1 MEIIFTNITS
11 WNRSLCKAIRFS
23 PARYPRL
30 QHRSLA
36 LSLLLCL
43 FPSLLPAAPDQIVQE
58 VSLGDQTLTM
68 RLTRLDL
75 RGSGFDFRLQQPDG
89 SIRRLRSVPERSYL
103 GGVDDRPGA
112 VSCGIQRDDG
122 TFKGAILFER
132 GATWYTQDSSVTRT
146 QALEYQNFSDYRF
159 PTGSSVTPALGG
171 SQLHGFDLAIDLS
184 NAYYN
189 QIGADPALALERVE
203 FSVNLLRAI
212 YMRDALIRPY
222 LSRVILRAVLS
233 QDPYN
238 GSQNWFNMASRG
250 RTEWSINQSDSA
262 RQLVAV
268 VGGGGFNNGW
278 SWFGSVG
285 TDNGYSA
292 VQSGSAGEFDNA
304 LRRQIGFNWNS
315 VNSAGGNPEG
325 LGIMG
330 SGGPARISGSEN
342 YLILNYRNQRASAG
356 VITRESRFDEVELPP
371 YASMDTVQIPRSMIG
386 SVLVSEN
393 HPIRV
398 SVPLRD
404 IGNVWHGGN
413 EATFDDDEWQIGI
426 NGVGYERGNGNN
438 AIRYD
443 SYIRT
448 NLSSQMA
455 SNTSCFIRIPFRIND
470 PEFTEWNRLILRMRY
485 DDGFIAYLNGREVS
499 SANAPSNPTNRSAA
513 TTFVSDNSAIL
524 FQDFNL
530 TDHLDLLQEG
540 DNILA
545 IHGLNESTGSSDF
558 LIQAKLLAG
567 VDSAEPAAPLII
579 SPLTNDHDANSQRL
593 TLASFDPVGTG
604 GGTATQLGSRIV
616 YTASPNFAGTDWL
629 HYTAADST
637 GKTAQGV
644 ILIDGVPVLENLDLT
659 PAARSISA
667 AGGSFELDVE
677 SRGGW
682 NWRRMTETATWLSSS
697 EPLNQSRVQLFTY
710 SATPNTSP
718 SPRSADLIFTD
729 GDTIRTHTVTQEG
742 NPDVH
747 GDTAETATLINL
759 TSPIVANLDL
769 QGDVDFYRLEIES
782 NSLLT
787 VESSGQTDTLGSL
800 FDSSGRI
807 LVQNNNANGLNFR
820 ITYRAD
826 PGTYFLRVRHP
837 LNRGTGEYTLIGGL
851 TFIPSLAIQSSDTTT
866 EETTVNLIFT
876 SIPGESYRV
885 ESSRDLREWQEVMG
899 PIIAEGN
906 TVEESLT
913 FNNESTPK
921 LFLRVRQE

>member
-1 MEIIFTNITS
+1 MGNCISVFII
-11 WNRSLCKAIRFS
+11 
-23 PARYPRL
+23 
-30 QHRSLA
+30 
-36 LSLLLCL
+36 
-43 FPSLLPAAPDQIVQE
+43 
-58 VSLGDQTLTM
+58 
-68 RLTRLDL
+68 
-75 RGSGFDFRLQQPDG
+75 
-89 SIRRLRSVPERSYL
+89 
-103 GGVDDRPGA
+103 
-112 VSCGIQRDDG
+112 
-122 TFKGAILFER
+122 
-132 GATWYTQDSSVTRT
+132 
-146 QALEYQNFSDYRF
+146 
-159 PTGSSVTPALGG
+159 
-171 SQLHGFDLAIDLS
+171 
-184 NAYYN
+184 
-189 QIGADPALALERVE
+189 
-203 FSVNLLRAI
+203 
-212 YMRDALIRPY
+212 
-222 LSRVILRAVLS
+222 
-233 QDPYN
+233 
-238 GSQNWFNMASRG
+238 
-250 RTEWSINQSDSA
+250 
-262 RQLVAV
+262 
-268 VGGGGFNNGW
+268 
-278 SWFGSVG
+278 
-285 TDNGYSA
+285 
-292 VQSGSAGEFDNA
+292 
-304 LRRQIGFNWNS
+304 
-315 VNSAGGNPEG
+315 
-325 LGIMG
+325 
-330 SGGPARISGSEN
+330 
-342 YLILNYRNQRASAG
+342 
-356 VITRESRFDEVELPP
+356 
-371 YASMDTVQIPRSMIG
+371 
-386 SVLVSEN
+386 
-393 HPIRV
+393 
-398 SVPLRD
+398 
-404 IGNVWHGGN
+404 
-413 EATFDDDEWQIGI
+413 
-426 NGVGYERGNGNN
+426 
-438 AIRYD
+438 
-443 SYIRT
+443 
-448 NLSSQMA
+448 
-455 SNTSCFIRIPFRIND
+455 
-470 PEFTEWNRLILRMRY
+470 
-485 DDGFIAYLNGREVS
+485 
-499 SANAPSNPTNRSAA
+499 
-513 TTFVSDNSAIL
+513 
-524 FQDFNL
+524 
-530 TDHLDLLQEG
+530 
-540 DNILA
+540 
-545 IHGLNESTGSSDF
+545 
-558 LIQAKLLAG
+558 
-567 VDSAEPAAPLII
+567 
-579 SPLTNDHDANSQRL
+579 LTNDHDANSQRL
-593 TLASFDPVGTG
+593 TLASFDAVGTG

-710 SATPNTSP
+710 SVTPNTSP

-807 LVQNNNANGLNFR
+807 LVQNDNANGLNFR

-837 LNRGTGEYTLIGGL
+837 LNRGTGEYTLLGGL

-906 TVEESLT
+906 TIEESLT

>member
-1 MEIIFTNITS
+1 
-11 WNRSLCKAIRFS
+11 
-23 PARYPRL
+23 
-30 QHRSLA
+30 
-36 LSLLLCL
+36 
-43 FPSLLPAAPDQIVQE
+43 
-58 VSLGDQTLTM
+58 
-68 RLTRLDL
+68 
-75 RGSGFDFRLQQPDG
+75 
-89 SIRRLRSVPERSYL
+89 
-103 GGVDDRPGA
+103 
-112 VSCGIQRDDG
+112 
-122 TFKGAILFER
+122 
-132 GATWYTQDSSVTRT
+132 
-146 QALEYQNFSDYRF
+146 
-159 PTGSSVTPALGG
+159 
-171 SQLHGFDLAIDLS
+171 
-184 NAYYN
+184 
-189 QIGADPALALERVE
+189 
-203 FSVNLLRAI
+203 
-212 YMRDALIRPY
+212 
-222 LSRVILRAVLS
+222 
-233 QDPYN
+233 
-238 GSQNWFNMASRG
+238 
-250 RTEWSINQSDSA
+250 
-262 RQLVAV
+262 
-268 VGGGGFNNGW
+268 
-278 SWFGSVG
+278 
-285 TDNGYSA
+285 
-292 VQSGSAGEFDNA
+292 
-304 LRRQIGFNWNS
+304 
-315 VNSAGGNPEG
+315 
-325 LGIMG
+325 MG